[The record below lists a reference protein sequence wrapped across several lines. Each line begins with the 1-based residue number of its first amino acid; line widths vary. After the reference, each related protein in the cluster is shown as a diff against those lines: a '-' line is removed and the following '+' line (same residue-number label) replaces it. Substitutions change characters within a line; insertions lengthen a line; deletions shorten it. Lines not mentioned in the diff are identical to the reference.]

1 MVACLGYGVPEIVDA
16 AAEQAE
22 RISYF
27 YNHHFTSEP
36 QERLADRL
44 LEVVAPGMARVR
56 LVSGGSE
63 ANETALQLARL
74 YHVERGDTARWRVI
88 SQAQSYHGST
98 MGTLAL
104 TGRRALQEPYTP
116 YLASHLHIPPS
127 TWRFDPTGEAALEE
141 LDRLL
146 DEAGPETVAAFFCE
160 PVSAAALPAASPP
173 DRFWKG
179 LAERRDEHGFLIC
192 FDEVVSG
199 IGRVGTL
206 ARGAISCRSSPTSS
220 RSARVSAPGYAP
232 LGAVLCRQHVYDAID
247 RGSREFDLGHTWDGA
262 PLSSAVG
269 LAVLDL
275 LVERGLVDRVRD
287 RGPGL
292 RDELE
297 AALEGSEIVR
307 EVRGRGFLLGV
318 ELVDPRDGESFLPVD
333 LDVASLVDDT
343 AFEQGLLVTS
353 THPQADGFAGDQT
366 LLAPA
371 YVTHRRGA
379 RGDRRSLPG
388 DDRVGGAVDQ
398 GLAAGRGHGMSSAE
412 RSEEFVLLAIPDM
425 NGSLRGKALRP
436 AAFEAAVQHGTV
448 MTDLIIGLDPVD
460 TPITDYERFGIRT
473 GRGRPAPAPPTWTPS
488 ASSPGGPAGGSA
500 SPRRAGRTAA
510 RATSPRARCS
520 DASWRR
526 VVARLRRDGGDRV
539 RGPDLGRAG
548 RAALERDQLQPGRDR
563 PLRPV
568 RRRSSCGA
576 LEGAGRRAL
585 RRAHGGRARGSSS

>member
-1 MVACLGYGVPEIVDA
+1 MAATAIGSDSTKVFPRFLDLAYPSVERGDGVWLTTTDGRRILDACSGGAMVACLGHGVPEIVDA
-16 AAEQAE
+16 AAAQAD

-44 LEVVAPGMARVR
+44 LEVAAPEMARVR

-74 YHVERGDTARWRVI
+74 YHVERGDADRWRVI
-88 SQAQSYHGST
+88 SPAQAYHGST

-127 TWRFDPTGEAALEE
+127 TWRFDPSGEAALEV
-141 LDRLL
+141 LDRRLE
-146 DEAGPETVAAFFCE
+146 EAGPETVAAFFCE
-160 PVSAAALPAASPP
+160 PVSAAAMPAASPP

-179 LAERRDEHGFLIC
+179 LEERRDDHGFLIC

-199 IGRVGTL
+199 VGRVGSWL
-206 ARGAISCRSSPTSS
+206 AADQLPIEPDIVAIGKGLGA
-220 RSARVSAPGYAP
+220 GYAP

-262 PLSSAVG
+262 PLTAAVG

-275 LVERGLVDRVRD
+275 LVERGLVERVRE

-297 AALEGSEIVR
+297 GALEGSEIVR

-318 ELVDPRDGESFLPVD
+318 ELVDPRDGESFLPVE
-333 LDVASLVDDT
+333 LDVASLIDDT

-353 THPQADGFAGDQT
+353 THPQVDGFAGDQT

-371 YVTHRRGA
+371 YVSTDEELAQLVDRYRGTM
-379 RGDRRSLPG
+379 GS
-388 DDRVGGAVDQ
+388 V
-398 GLAAGRGHGMSSAE
+398 E
-412 RSEEFVLLAIPDM
+412 RSIKKSLA
-425 NGSLRGKALRP
+425 GVS
-436 AAFEAAVQHGTV
+436 
-448 MTDLIIGLDPVD
+448 
-460 TPITDYERFGIRT
+460 
-473 GRGRPAPAPPTWTPS
+473 
-488 ASSPGGPAGGSA
+488 GG
-500 SPRRAGRTAA
+500 
-510 RATSPRARCS
+510 
-520 DASWRR
+520 
-526 VVARLRRDGGDRV
+526 
-539 RGPDLGRAG
+539 
-548 RAALERDQLQPGRDR
+548 
-563 PLRPV
+563 
-568 RRRSSCGA
+568 
-576 LEGAGRRAL
+576 
-585 RRAHGGRARGSSS
+585 